1 MNGTE
6 RVMRALR
13 FEPTDRA
20 ALIPELI
27 QHNLEVA
34 GECHRAFSG
43 DPRIMAKVILAGLER
58 YETDAVYVSSDNYLI
73 VEALG
78 GTVELPLDE
87 PPRLRKT
94 AAQSIEE
101 AAELP
106 LLDVTKGRIPV
117 ILEATRLMRETLG
130 DEIFVKT
137 CIDSAPFSAAAIALG
152 PERLLYAL
160 VDEPDLCRRFFDRCT
175 ESVIRYGLAAA
186 ESGAHGLAFGDSP
199 SVMLGVEMYR
209 QFALPYAQKAILT
222 LREKTG
228 LPVFYH
234 ICGDTR
240 HILDLMAESGAD
252 CLEIDSDVPMA
263 FAKKVISGR
272 CAVEGNVSTI
282 RAFLNGTPED
292 VRREAYAILDVYG
305 NRGGLI
311 LSSACEIPRH
321 SPTENVYALT
331 RAAREYP
338 YHGNAVEINR

>member
-1 MNGTE
+1 MNGFQ
-6 RVMRALR
+6 RGHHALR
-13 FEPTDRA
+13 FEASDRA

-34 GECHRAFSG
+34 GETHRAFSN
-43 DPRIMAKVILAGLER
+43 DPAVMGKVILAGLER
-58 YETDAVYVSSDNYLI
+58 YENDAVYVSSDNYLI

-78 GTVELPLDE
+78 GTVELPPDE

-94 AAQSIEE
+94 AAESIEE

-117 ILEATRLMRETLG
+117 ILEATRRMRETLG
-130 DEIFVKT
+130 NEIFVKT

-160 VDEPDLCRRFFDRCT
+160 ADEPDLCRRFFERCT
-175 ESVIRYGLAAA
+175 ESVIRYGLA
-186 ESGAHGLAFGDSP
+186 FGDSP
-199 SVMLGVEMYR
+199 SVMLNREMYKE
-209 QFALPYAQKAILT
+209 FALPCAQKAISV

-263 FAKKVISGR
+263 YAKEVIAGR

-282 RAFLNGTPED
+282 KAFLNGTPED

-331 RAAREYP
+331 RAVREYP
-338 YHGNAVEINR
+338 YHGNAAERYR